1 MPRRTKIVSGK
12 VIAAVAQSKA
22 RKQEA
27 KDSSAEAAETD
38 PAVAEPTTDAA
49 AASPSHAAAV
59 ATTEID
65 YSVDLKTRFQQRK
78 DQLQQQR
85 HADSE
90 DNLRRLQK
98 RREKEAKKKQQ
109 QQRSKLQKRPVEG
122 TSQDLEAAQEAKKSK
137 SASEKGSSGLAVE
150 EGQFQFN
157 RLDDTNLSK
166 PDTEKPKKKTLDPK
180 SALKKLEAEK
190 AKLQKLKEADPE
202 KAADME
208 AKIQVRKALQK
219 AQGIAVK
226 DNESLLKKSIA
237 RREKQKEK
245 SRQLWEKKKG
255 DLKKNQEER
264 QSKRMENIQARIEAK
279 KAKKKG
285 LKVKKPK
292 KAPHKGKSKK

>member
-27 KDSSAEAAETD
+27 KDSSAEAAEID
-38 PAVAEPTTDAA
+38 PAAAEPTTDAA
-49 AASPSHAAAV
+49 AVSPSHAAAV

-98 RREKEAKKKQQ
+98 RREKEAKKKQ
-109 QQRSKLQKRPVEG
+109 RSKLQKRPVEG

-157 RLDDTNLSK
+157 RLDDTDLSK

-208 AKIQVRKALQK
+208 AKMQVRKALQK